1 MACTID
7 QVTPVTSKKSTEP
20 RHRVNSDEW
29 RQIVDLRNEGESVS
43 AIATT
48 LGISRNTV
56 RRALT
61 FETPPR
67 DHRPRSGSMAD
78 SLAPAIGR
86 LLDVD
91 PNMTVAQLH
100 RELQWNGSRNT
111 LARAVERVRAER
123 AALTPQAAAGQSSNI
138 PHFATS
144 FVGRKDDLR
153 SLRAMLGE
161 SRLVTIA
168 GPGGIGKT
176 RLAAEA
182 ASEYRRAFADGVRFI
197 ELASLRSKSLL
208 PQAVLDG
215 LGFGDTDLPEHSV
228 LESLVGSVRDKK
240 LLIVL
245 DNCEHVISACVELIS
260 LILRSTVDVKILVTS
275 REVLTVPDEHVYVLE
290 PLSTENN
297 SAAIELF
304 ENRAS
309 AAIAGFTLNDA
320 SRDAVRRVCIQLD
333 GIPLAI
339 ELACA
344 RLTALSVDDLA
355 ARLDDRLALLT
366 VGNRGGPDRHRSLNA
381 TVEWSYDLCNLREQA
396 LWSRLSIFAEGFDL
410 TMAETV
416 CANATVEAGQVLDVI
431 AGLVSKSVLLRD
443 GSSGTVR
450 FRMLETLRHFGASK
464 LTPDDAAQLRCAHLR
479 WCSTLVESARSKWTG
494 SEQERVS
501 NRLRE
506 NRANLRLALQTA
518 LSSPT
523 DESIELASDLIATWF
538 LWSSA
543 FSIREHRMWITQ
555 FLKLSTLSNAR
566 IGQLEATMGVL
577 QTMQGDRAQAARTL
591 ESAVRRAELANDDA
605 TLAFARQ
612 TQGLNTYLGG
622 DFEGG
627 ERHLD
632 EALALYDRIPDGT
645 ALMWTAH
652 IEMGM
657 LCSSN
662 GETRRAAKHFELV
675 HEQASATGEKW
686 MLSYSVYGLGLVAL
700 VKGEFEEAIRLAT
713 LSLGLKRAF
722 DDTVG
727 TTLVTD
733 LLSWAEAAAGSN
745 ERAAVLLGAA
755 SSMWDS
761 FGMQLYGSQH
771 WVERREVYEARAR
784 KSLGNSTYT
793 QSRQQGATMSRAQ
806 VIAFALKEERDQR
819 ADPRSTATSELSPR
833 ERDIASYVAQGL
845 SNKEIANLMVLSVRT
860 VEGHVAH
867 VLRKLGITRRQQVV
881 NALTDTAGRF

>member
-1 MACTID
+1 M
-7 QVTPVTSKKSTEP
+7 
-20 RHRVNSDEW
+20 NSDEW
-29 RQIVDLRNEGESVS
+29 RQIVDLRKAGESVS

-48 LGISRNTV
+48 LHISRNTV

-61 FETPPR
+61 FDAPPR
-67 DHRPRSGSMAD
+67 DHRPRTGSTAD
-78 SLAPAIGR
+78 SLAPAIGT
-86 LLDVD
+86 LLDVN

-100 RELQWNGSRNT
+100 RELQWSGSRNT
-111 LARAVERVRAER
+111 LARAVQRVRAER
-123 AALTPQAAAGQSSNI
+123 SPGATGQTPLVPARRASNI
-138 PHFATS
+138 PHFSTS

-182 ASEYRRAFADGVRFI
+182 ASDFRRAFTHGVCFI

-208 PQAVLDG
+208 PQAVLDA
-215 LGFGDTDLPEHSV
+215 LGFGDTDLPERSV
-228 LESLVGSVRDKK
+228 LESLIESVRDKN

-245 DNCEHVISACVELIS
+245 DNCEHMISACAELIS
-260 LILRSTVDVKILVTS
+260 LILRNTVDVKILATS
-275 REVLTVPDEHVYVLE
+275 REVLSVPDEHVYVLE
-290 PLSTENN
+290 PLSTIDDDSRENN

-309 AAIAGFTLNDA
+309 AAIAGFTLTDA

-355 ARLDDRLALLT
+355 ARLDDRFALLT

-381 TVEWSYDLCNLREQA
+381 TVEWSYDLCNSREQA

-416 CANATVEAGQVLDVI
+416 CADSTVETGQVLDVI

-443 GSSGTVR
+443 DSGGSVR

-464 LTPDDAAQLRCAHLR
+464 LTPDEASQLRCAHLR
-479 WCSTLVESARSKWTG
+479 WCSALVASARRKWTG
-494 SEQERVS
+494 HEQERVS
-501 NRLRE
+501 GRLRE

-518 LSSPT
+518 LGNPT
-523 DESIELASDLIATWF
+523 DESTALASGLIATWF

-543 FSIREHRMWITQ
+543 FSVREHRMWITN
-555 FLKLSTLSNAR
+555 FLKLTSLSDSR
-566 IGQLEATMGVL
+566 IAQLEATMGVL
-577 QTMQGDRAQAARTL
+577 QTMQGDRTQAARTL
-591 ESAVRRAELANDDA
+591 ESAVRRAHAANDEA

-622 DFEGG
+622 DFEAG
-627 ERHLD
+627 ERHL
-632 EALALYDRIPDGT
+632 EAALALYEQLPDGT
-645 ALMWTAH
+645 DLRWTAH

-662 GETRRAAKHFELV
+662 GETLRAAEHFELV
-675 HEQASATGEKW
+675 REQASATGEKW

-700 VKGEFEEAIRLAT
+700 VLGQHEEAIRLAT
-713 LSLGLKRAF
+713 ISLGLKRAF

-733 LLSWAEAAAGSN
+733 LLSWAEAAAGSG

-771 WVERREVYEARAR
+771 WVQRREVYEARAR
-784 KSLGNSTYT
+784 RSLGNSAYT
-793 QSRQQGATMSRAQ
+793 QSHRQGATMSRAQ
-806 VIAFALKEERDQR
+806 VIAFALNEERDQDT
-819 ADPRSTATSELSPR
+819 AARSAATSELSPR
-833 ERDIASYVAQGL
+833 ERDIASYVAEGL

-867 VLRKLGITRRQQVV
+867 LLRKLGITRRQQVV
-881 NALTDTAGRF
+881 NALADVQDSPGRHRLTS